1 MDFEAALRKVL
12 VKLKKTDITLKE
24 EQKEALRI
32 LFSDNNGQLLVKLPT
47 GFGKSL
53 ILQLSPFLLGEK
65 RGVQHPVL
73 LVISPL
79 SSLQVDQLR
88 SAGDLNIP
96 SCRLNYNCKAELL
109 CAQDDDNDDD
119 GTEVCFTSFS
129 F

>member
-32 LFSDNNGQLLVKLPT
+32 LFSDNNGQLLVKLHT

-109 CAQDDDNDDD
+109 CGHDDNDDD